1 MSSPPNIVF
10 IMTDNESA
18 DTLGCYGNEEMYS
31 PNLDCLAEEGIRF
44 NNAFCPNAMC
54 SPGRA
59 SALTGLLPCQH
70 GVHTWLDDR
79 LIDQWPRNWNAL
91 EEINTLPEIL
101 GNSGY
106 DTAMIGK
113 YHLGVPFEAQNG
125 FDHWVTFARGH
136 TISFYGNTMVENGKT
151 HICDDHS
158 VDFFTG
164 KAVDYINGRADIDR
178 PFFLY
183 VPYNGPYG
191 HWPAIKGPADNRF
204 AHIYEDMPMNSVP
217 REGLSENTV
226 KIYDLQKDLSGP
238 GGPDF
243 SSLLRIPNDLDSLRN
258 YYSQMS
264 IVDDGVG
271 QIMQALKSSGL
282 DDNTL
287 IIFTA
292 DHGFSLGHRG
302 FWGHGQATWPSN
314 LHRVAYNI
322 PMLLRHPGKIAR
334 RQVSE
339 MHFSGVDLFATIL
352 DYAGL
357 HPMTADPGIP
367 SRSFVALLQGE
378 EENWNDIVFF
388 EQEES
393 RGIRTKDWLL
403 MKRFKGS
410 KTFPLADELYLVSDD
425 IEERNDLSN
434 EPDFE
439 SVFQELSEKVE
450 SHFNEYADPKFDLW
464 RGGTVKS
471 NTSRPWL
478 WKDAWGEDWKPVT

>member
-1 MSSPPNIVF
+1 MENPPNIIF

-31 PNLDCLAEEGIRF
+31 PNLDRLAAEGIRF

-79 LIDQWPRNWNAL
+79 LVDKWPKNWNAL
-91 EEINTLPEIL
+91 EEITTLPEIL
-101 GNSGY
+101 GSNGY

-136 TISFYGNTMVENGKT
+136 TISFYGNTMVENGAT
-151 HICDDHS
+151 FTCDDHS

-164 KAVDYINGRADIDR
+164 KAVDYINNRAGMDK

-191 HWPAIKGPADNRF
+191 HWPAIKGPPDNRF
-204 AHIYEDMPMNSVP
+204 AHIYANMPMNSVP
-217 REGLSENTV
+217 REGLSASTV
-226 KIYDLQKDLSGP
+226 EIYDLQKDLSGP

-271 QIMQALKSSGL
+271 QILQALDNSGQ
-282 DDNTL
+282 DKDTVV
-287 IIFTA
+287 IFTA

-322 PMLLRHPGKIAR
+322 PMLVRHPGGINSN
-334 RQVSE
+334 QVSD
-339 MHFSGVDLFATIL
+339 MHLSGVDLFSTIL
-352 DYAGL
+352 EYAGL
-357 HPMTADPGIP
+357 DDMRNVPGIP
-367 SRSFVALLQGE
+367 SRSFVSLLQGE
-378 EENWNDIVFF
+378 QEDWEDVVYF

-393 RGIRTKDWLL
+393 RGIRTKDWLF
-403 MKRFKGS
+403 MKRFKDS
-410 KTFPLADELYLVSDD
+410 KTYPLEDELYFVKDD
-425 IEERNDLSN
+425 PEERKNLSN
-434 EPDFE
+434 DPEFT
-439 SVFQELSEKVE
+439 SIMGELSGKVE
-450 SHFNEYADPKFDLW
+450 TCFSKYADPKFDLW

-478 WKDAWGEDWKPVT
+478 WKDAWGENWAPII